1 MGCRADNR
9 DHGEGLHQ
17 GGETKTFE
25 ATIAS
30 VTMECIQT
38 LEFANLMAKLLFVA
52 HDIDIDTNYD
62 EYVVPWQTFRRVID
76 DAFEIPP
83 RPMAKSSNR

>member
-1 MGCRADNR
+1 
-9 DHGEGLHQ
+9 
-17 GGETKTFE
+17 
-25 ATIAS
+25 
-30 VTMECIQT
+30 
-38 LEFANLMAKLLFVA
+38 MAKLLFVA

-83 RPMAKSSNR
+83 RPMAKKLQQVITQFGIQKLWKFKSSIYLIAYCTLWSVGCVCRWRKRTSLN